1 MPVGAIRNN
10 EQSPGLLAL
19 AAAEALQH
27 TVACSSAV
35 PGALAVAVESL
46 SSGRSTLA
54 RAPHTQARVRIFT
67 VAPVA
72 ESTLVR
78 VRPVDVARQTIDEL
92 GPHKSQSGVG
102 ADSDPTTCP
111 NAATVLEDA
120 IRAVEVWSSGDLCIY
135 FDAG

>member
-1 MPVGAIRNN
+1 MRSATNEAITWAACL
-10 EQSPGLLAL
+10 SF
-19 AAAEALQH
+19 AAEALQH
-27 TVACSSAV
+27 TIACSSAV
-35 PGALAVAVESL
+35 AGALAVAIESRL

-78 VRPVDVARQTIDEL
+78 VRPANVARQTIDEL

-111 NAATVLEDA
+111 NAATVFEDA
-120 IRAVEVWSSGDLCIY
+120 IRAVEVWSSGDLRIY